1 MKANNDE
8 KKLLKSL
15 ESGEW
20 SSVNDLKSYKK
31 HLTEAARKTM
41 LKARRMNIRIAK
53 RDLDRLKAKAL
64 EHGIPYQTLVS
75 SILHKYLS
83 GKLKEETD

>member
-1 MKANNDE
+1 MKANNYE

-41 LKARRMNIRIAK
+41 LKDRRMNIRIAK